1 MGVYVIREGLAEA
14 DELLPSWGLGTGQV
28 WCMATLTCLCLQEWD
43 GTRAIQVT
51 DTRRA
56 KLTEHARC
64 PRHAVSEVSANFR
77 SEEKLCCRNQG
88 LWRLCSM
95 KGGLFAAARPVWLYN
110 SNLQAASLH
119 HSTSH
124 SSGSSSA
131 GFCTILKTFYLLPCC
146 IVWLA
151 WHLHKIKKIN
161 IHFELCLIKES
172 HSLYAVHRRITN

>member
-43 GTRAIQVT
+43 GTYEGDPSYRHSPGKT
-51 DTRRA
+51 DRTCPMPAPRSFGSFRKFSQRREILLPESGTM
-56 KLTEHARC
+56 KT
-64 PRHAVSEVSANFR
+64 V
-77 SEEKLCCRNQG
+77 LCC
-88 LWRLCSM
+88 M

-124 SSGSSSA
+124 TSGSSSA

-146 IVWLA
+146 IVRLA
-151 WHLHKIKKIN
+151 
-161 IHFELCLIKES
+161 
-172 HSLYAVHRRITN
+172 